1 MMRECEAAI
10 SRARARWRA
19 SHRIGLGLLGILLC
33 LAVLSEDAHAEEF
46 GGLPEGEGR
55 IETYSNCI
63 SCHSTMIIRQ
73 QRLARRTW
81 DEVLTWMVE
90 EKGMWEMPA
99 EVRAKV
105 LDYLA
110 EHFGPDSPR

>member
-1 MMRECEAAI
+1 MKA
-10 SRARARWRA
+10 
-19 SHRIGLGLLGILLC
+19 
-33 LAVLSEDAHAEEF
+33 AVLAAALALAATGAGAQPDDY

-55 IETYSNCI
+55 LETYSNCVA
-63 SCHSTMIIRQ
+63 CHSTMIIRQ
-73 QRLARRTW
+73 QRLPRRTW

-90 EKGMWEMPA
+90 EKGMWEMAP

-110 EHFGPDSPR
+110 EHFGADVPR

>member
-1 MMRECEAAI
+1 M
-10 SRARARWRA
+10 
-19 SHRIGLGLLGILLC
+19 
-33 LAVLSEDAHAEEF
+33 AVPSGDAHAEDF
-46 GGLPEGEGR
+46 GGLPEGDGR
-55 IETYSNCI
+55 VETYSNCVI
-63 SCHSTMIIRQ
+63 CHSTMIIRQ
-73 QRLARRTW
+73 QRLTRRTW

-90 EKGMWEMPA
+90 EKGMWELPA